1 MEKSF
6 VREIW
11 RKATKLSSLKTIS
24 GEVTI
29 LGDKSISHRCIIL
42 GSLAEGESSFE
53 NILISGD
60 TAATI
65 EIFRS
70 LGVNIDL
77 IDENIIKIHGVGLNG
92 LDEPKH
98 DLDAKSSGTT
108 ARLLI
113 GLLSRQNFSSRMVGS
128 NQLMKRPMARV
139 IDLFTDN
146 GAKIDSDKG
155 NLPITFT
162 PSSYTF
168 NNLDTKVPSAQVKSA
183 VILSSL
189 YNNEPTIIN
198 EETLTRDH
206 TERML
211 LEMGIELVRLGNTIT
226 IPPVSKLNP
235 LNMKVPSDISSAA
248 FLISLGVLKGE
259 NLLLKN
265 VLINERRLGFVK
277 VLKRMNANIEILN
290 IKEIS
295 NELVGDIKVSKSDLV
310 ATTIEPKEI
319 PDIIDEI
326 PILTFIASQAEGKTI
341 LKGANELRIKESD
354 RLENMK
360 NFIQGLKGDIT
371 MYEDGFAI
379 NGVQDLDEGN
389 VITEDDHRVAMTA
402 IIANIALGKKILPD
416 NTDCIKDSYPTFFLD
431 IESIGGMIN
440 E

>member
-1 MEKSF
+1 M
-6 VREIW
+6 
-11 RKATKLSSLKTIS
+11 
-24 GEVTI
+24 
-29 LGDKSISHRCIIL
+29 GDKSISHRCVIL
-42 GSLAEGESSFE
+42 GSLAEGESYFE

-60 TAATI
+60 TTATI

-70 LGVNIDL
+70 LGVKIDL
-77 IDENIIKIHGVGLNG
+77 IDENIIKIKGVGLNG
-92 LDEPKH
+92 LDEPKN

-113 GLLSRQNFSSRMVGS
+113 GLLSRQNFPSRMIGS
-128 NQLMKRPMARV
+128 KQLMRRPMGRV
-139 IDLFTDN
+139 IDLFTEN

-162 PSSYTF
+162 PSSYSF
-168 NNLDTKVPSAQVKSA
+168 NNLDTRVPSAQVKSA

-189 YNNEPTIIN
+189 YNNEPTIVN

-248 FLISLGVLKGE
+248 FLIALGVLKGD

-290 IKEIS
+290 IKETS
-295 NELVGDIKVSKSDLV
+295 NELVGDIKVSKSYLV
-310 ATTIEPKEI
+310 ATKIEPKEV

-326 PILTFIASQAEGKTI
+326 PILTFIASQAEGKTT
-341 LKGANELRIKESD
+341 LKGAQELRIKESD

-360 NFIQGLKGDIT
+360 NFIQSLNGEIT
-371 MYEDGFAI
+371 MYDDGFEI
-379 NGVQDLDEGN
+379 NGVQDLKQGT
-389 VITEDDHRVAMTA
+389 IATKDDHRVAMTA
-402 IIANIALGKKILPD
+402 IIANITLGKKIIPD
-416 NTDCIKDSYPTFFLD
+416 NTDCIKDSYPTFFID

>member
-1 MEKSF
+1 M
-6 VREIW
+6 
-11 RKATKLSSLKTIS
+11 
-24 GEVTI
+24 
-29 LGDKSISHRCIIL
+29 GDKSISHRCVIL
-42 GSLAEGESSFE
+42 GSLAEGESYFE

-60 TAATI
+60 TTATI

-70 LGVNIDL
+70 LGVKIDL
-77 IDENIIKIHGVGLNG
+77 IDENIIKIKGVGLNG
-92 LDEPKH
+92 LDEPKN

-113 GLLSRQNFSSRMVGS
+113 GLLSRQNFPSRMIGS
-128 NQLMKRPMARV
+128 KQLMRRPMGRV
-139 IDLFTDN
+139 IDLFTEN

-155 NLPITFT
+155 SLPITFT
-162 PSSYTF
+162 PSSYSF
-168 NNLDTKVPSAQVKSA
+168 NNLDTRVPSAQVKSA

-189 YNNEPTIIN
+189 YNNEPTIVN

-248 FLISLGVLKGE
+248 FLIALGVLKGD

-290 IKEIS
+290 IKETS

-310 ATTIEPKEI
+310 ATKIEPKEV
-319 PDIIDEI
+319 PDIIDEV
-326 PILTFIASQAEGKTI
+326 PILTFIASQAEGKTT
-341 LKGANELRIKESD
+341 LKGAQELRIKESD

-360 NFIQGLKGDIT
+360 NFIQSLNGEIT
-371 MYEDGFAI
+371 MYDDGFEI
-379 NGVQDLDEGN
+379 NGVQDLKEGT
-389 VITEDDHRVAMTA
+389 ITTKDDHRVAMTA
-402 IIANIALGKKILPD
+402 IIANITLGKKIIPD
-416 NTDCIKDSYPTFFLD
+416 NTDCIKDSYPTFFID

>member
-1 MEKSF
+1 M
-6 VREIW
+6 
-11 RKATKLSSLKTIS
+11 SSLKTIS

-29 LGDKSISHRCIIL
+29 LGDKSISHRCVIL
-42 GSLAEGESSFE
+42 GSLAEGESYFE

-60 TAATI
+60 TTATI

-70 LGVNIDL
+70 LGVKIDL
-77 IDENIIKIHGVGLNG
+77 IDENIIKIKGVGLNG
-92 LDEPKH
+92 LDEPKN

-113 GLLSRQNFSSRMVGS
+113 GLLSRQNFPSRMIGS
-128 NQLMKRPMARV
+128 KQLMRRPMGRV
-139 IDLFTDN
+139 IDLFTEN

-155 NLPITFT
+155 SLPITFT
-162 PSSYTF
+162 PSSYSF
-168 NNLDTKVPSAQVKSA
+168 NNLDTRVPSAQVKSA

-189 YNNEPTIIN
+189 YNNEPTIVN

-235 LNMKVPSDISSAA
+235 LNIKVPSDISSAA
-248 FLISLGVLKGE
+248 FLIALGVLKGDS
-259 NLLLKN
+259 LLLKN

-290 IKEIS
+290 IKETS

-310 ATTIEPKEI
+310 ATKIEPKEV

-326 PILTFIASQAEGKTI
+326 PILTFIASQAEGKTT
-341 LKGANELRIKESD
+341 LKGAQELRIKESD

-360 NFIQGLKGDIT
+360 NFIQSLNGEIT
-371 MYEDGFAI
+371 MYDDGFEI
-379 NGVQDLDEGN
+379 NGVQDLKEGT
-389 VITEDDHRVAMTA
+389 IATKDDHRVAMTA
-402 IIANIALGKKILPD
+402 IIANITLGKKIIPD
-416 NTDCIKDSYPTFFLD
+416 NTDCIKDSYPTFFID

>member
-1 MEKSF
+1 M
-6 VREIW
+6 
-11 RKATKLSSLKTIS
+11 SSLKTIS

-29 LGDKSISHRCIIL
+29 LGDKSISHRCVIL
-42 GSLAEGESSFE
+42 GSLAEGESYFE

-60 TAATI
+60 TTATI

-70 LGVNIDL
+70 LGVKIDL
-77 IDENIIKIHGVGLNG
+77 IDENIIKIKGVGLNG
-92 LDEPKH
+92 LDEPKN

-113 GLLSRQNFSSRMVGS
+113 GLLSRQNFSSRMIGS
-128 NQLMKRPMARV
+128 KQLMRRPMGRV
-139 IDLFTDN
+139 IDLFAEN
-146 GAKIDSDKG
+146 GAKIHSDKG

-162 PSSYTF
+162 PSSYSF
-168 NNLDTKVPSAQVKSA
+168 NNLDTRVPSAQVKSA

-189 YNNEPTIIN
+189 YNNETTIVK

-248 FLISLGVLKGE
+248 FLIALGVLKGD

-290 IKEIS
+290 IKETS

-310 ATTIEPKEI
+310 ATKIEPKEV

-326 PILTFIASQAEGKTI
+326 PILTFIASQAEGKTT
-341 LKGANELRIKESD
+341 LKGAQELRIKESD

-360 NFIQGLKGDIT
+360 NFIQSLNGEIT
-371 MYEDGFAI
+371 MYDDGFEI
-379 NGVQDLDEGN
+379 NGVQDLKEGT
-389 VITEDDHRVAMTA
+389 IATKDDHRVAMTA
-402 IIANIALGKKILPD
+402 IIANITLGKKIIPD
-416 NTDCIKDSYPTFFLD
+416 NTDCIKDSYPTFFID

>member
-1 MEKSF
+1 M
-6 VREIW
+6 I
-11 RKATKLSSLKTIS
+11 SLKTIS

-42 GSLAEGESSFE
+42 GSLAEGESEFK

-60 TAATI
+60 TTATI

-70 LGVNIDL
+70 LGVKIDL
-77 IDENIIKIHGVGLNG
+77 INENTIKIHGVGLKG
-92 LDEPKH
+92 LQEPIN

-113 GLLSRQNFSSRMVGS
+113 GLLSRQNFSSRLIGS
-128 NQLMKRPMARV
+128 KQLMKRPMGRV
-139 IDLFTDN
+139 IDLFTDS
-146 GAKIDSDKG
+146 GAKIYSDKG
-155 NLPITFT
+155 KLPISFK
-162 PSSYTF
+162 PSSYLF
-168 NNLDTKVPSAQVKSA
+168 NNIDTRVPSAQVKSA

-189 YNNEPTIIN
+189 YNNEPTIVN
-198 EETLTRDH
+198 EEILTRDH

-211 LEMGIELVRLGNTIT
+211 LAMGIELVRLGNSIT
-226 IPPVSKLNP
+226 IPPVSKLSS

-265 VLINERRLGFVK
+265 VLINERRLGFIK

-290 IKEIS
+290 INEIN
-295 NELVGDIKVSKSDLV
+295 NELIGDINVSESNLIG
-310 ATTIEPKEI
+310 ATIEPEEI

-326 PILTFIASQAEGKTI
+326 PILTFLASQAEGKTKI
-341 LKGANELRIKESD
+341 TGAKELRIKESD

-360 NFIQGLKGDIT
+360 NFIECLNGEIT
-371 MYEDGFAI
+371 MYEDGFEI
-379 NGVQDLDEGN
+379 KGVQDLDEGHIN
-389 VITEDDHRVAMTA
+389 TEDDHRVAMTS

-416 NTDCIKDSYPTFFLD
+416 NTECIKDSYPTFFLD
-431 IESIGGMIN
+431 VESIGGVIN

>member
-1 MEKSF
+1 M
-6 VREIW
+6 
-11 RKATKLSSLKTIS
+11 
-24 GEVTI
+24 
-29 LGDKSISHRCIIL
+29 GDKSISHRCVIL
-42 GSLAEGESSFE
+42 GSLAEGESYFE

-60 TAATI
+60 TTATI

-70 LGVNIDL
+70 LGVKIDL
-77 IDENIIKIHGVGLNG
+77 IDENIIKIKGVGLNG
-92 LDEPKH
+92 LDEPKN

-113 GLLSRQNFSSRMVGS
+113 GLLSRQNFPSRMIGS
-128 NQLMKRPMARV
+128 KQLMRRPMGRV
-139 IDLFTDN
+139 IDLFTEN

-155 NLPITFT
+155 SLPITFT
-162 PSSYTF
+162 PSSYSF
-168 NNLDTKVPSAQVKSA
+168 NNLDTRVPSAQVKSA

-189 YNNEPTIIN
+189 YNNEPTIVN

-248 FLISLGVLKGE
+248 FLIALGVLKGD

-290 IKEIS
+290 IKETS

-310 ATTIEPKEI
+310 ATKIEPKEV

-326 PILTFIASQAEGKTI
+326 PILTFIASQAEGKTT
-341 LKGANELRIKESD
+341 LKGAQELRIKESD

-360 NFIQGLKGDIT
+360 NFIQSLNGEIT
-371 MYEDGFAI
+371 MDGDGFEV
-379 NGVQDLDEGN
+379 NGVQDLKEGT
-389 VITEDDHRVAMTA
+389 ITTKDDHRVAMTA
-402 IIANIALGKKILPD
+402 IIANITLGKKIIPD
-416 NTDCIKDSYPTFFLD
+416 NTDCIKDSYPTFFID

>member
-1 MEKSF
+1 M
-6 VREIW
+6 I
-11 RKATKLSSLKTIS
+11 SLKTIS

-42 GSLAEGESSFE
+42 GSLAEGESQFK

-60 TAATI
+60 TTATI

-70 LGVNIDL
+70 LGVKIDL
-77 IDENIIKIHGVGLNG
+77 INENTIKIHGVGLKG
-92 LDEPKH
+92 LQEPIN

-113 GLLSRQNFSSRMVGS
+113 GLLSRQNFSSRLIGS
-128 NQLMKRPMARV
+128 KQLMKRPMGRV
-139 IDLFTDN
+139 IDLFIDS
-146 GAKIDSDKG
+146 GAKIYSDKG
-155 NLPITFT
+155 KLPISFK
-162 PSSYTF
+162 PSSYLF
-168 NNLDTKVPSAQVKSA
+168 NNIDTRVPSAQVKSA

-189 YNNEPTIIN
+189 YNNEPTIVN
-198 EETLTRDH
+198 EEILTRDH

-211 LEMGIELVRLGNTIT
+211 LAMGIELVRLGNSIT

-265 VLINERRLGFVK
+265 VLINERRLGFIK

-290 IKEIS
+290 INEIN
-295 NELVGDIKVSKSDLV
+295 NELIGDINVSESNLIG
-310 ATTIEPKEI
+310 ATIEPEEI

-326 PILTFIASQAEGKTI
+326 PILTFLASQAEGKTKI
-341 LKGANELRIKESD
+341 TGAKELRIKESD

-360 NFIQGLKGDIT
+360 NFIECLNGEIT
-371 MYEDGFAI
+371 MYEDGFEI
-379 NGVQDLDEGN
+379 KGIQDLDEGHIN
-389 VITEDDHRVAMTA
+389 TEDDHRVAMTS

-416 NTDCIKDSYPTFFLD
+416 NIDCIKDSYPTFFHD
-431 IESIGGMIN
+431 IESIGGVIN

>member
-1 MEKSF
+1 L
-6 VREIW
+6 I
-11 RKATKLSSLKTIS
+11 SLKTIS

-42 GSLAEGESSFE
+42 GSLAEGESQFK

-60 TAATI
+60 TTATI

-70 LGVNIDL
+70 LGVKIDL
-77 IDENIIKIHGVGLNG
+77 INENTIKIHGVGLKG
-92 LDEPKH
+92 LQEPIN

-113 GLLSRQNFSSRMVGS
+113 GLLSRQNFSSRLIGS
-128 NQLMKRPMARV
+128 KQLMKRPMGRV
-139 IDLFTDN
+139 IDLFTDS
-146 GAKIDSDKG
+146 GAKIYSDKG
-155 NLPITFT
+155 KLPISFK
-162 PSSYTF
+162 PSSYLF
-168 NNLDTKVPSAQVKSA
+168 NNIDTRVPSAQVKSA

-198 EETLTRDH
+198 EEILTRDH

-211 LEMGIELVRLGNTIT
+211 LAMGIELVRLGNSIT
-226 IPPVSKLNP
+226 IPPVSKLSS

-265 VLINERRLGFVK
+265 VLINERRLGFIK

-290 IKEIS
+290 INEIN
-295 NELVGDIKVSKSDLV
+295 NELIGDINVSESNLIG
-310 ATTIEPKEI
+310 ATIEPEEI

-326 PILTFIASQAEGKTI
+326 PILTFLASQAEGKTKI
-341 LKGANELRIKESD
+341 TGAKELRIKESD

-360 NFIQGLKGDIT
+360 NFIECLNGEIT
-371 MYEDGFAI
+371 MYEDGFEI
-379 NGVQDLDEGN
+379 KGVQGLDEGHIN
-389 VITEDDHRVAMTA
+389 TEDDHRVAMTS

-416 NTDCIKDSYPTFFLD
+416 NIDCIKDSYPTFFHD
-431 IESIGGMIN
+431 IESIGGVIN

>member
-1 MEKSF
+1 M
-6 VREIW
+6 
-11 RKATKLSSLKTIS
+11 
-24 GEVTI
+24 
-29 LGDKSISHRCIIL
+29 GDKSISHRCVIL
-42 GSLAEGESSFE
+42 GSLAEGESYFE

-60 TAATI
+60 TTATI

-70 LGVNIDL
+70 LGVKIDL
-77 IDENIIKIHGVGLNG
+77 IDKNIIKIKGVGLNG
-92 LDEPKH
+92 LDEPKN

-113 GLLSRQNFSSRMVGS
+113 GLLSRQNFPSRMIGS
-128 NQLMKRPMARV
+128 KQLMRRPMGRV
-139 IDLFTDN
+139 IDLFTEN

-162 PSSYTF
+162 PSSYSF
-168 NNLDTKVPSAQVKSA
+168 NNLDTRVPSAQVKSA

-189 YNNEPTIIN
+189 YNNEPTIVN

-211 LEMGIELVRLGNTIT
+211 LEMGIELVKLGNTIT

-248 FLISLGVLKGE
+248 FLIALGVLKGD

-290 IKEIS
+290 IKETS

-310 ATTIEPKEI
+310 ATKIEPKEV

-326 PILTFIASQAEGKTI
+326 PILTFIASQAEGKTT
-341 LKGANELRIKESD
+341 LKGAQELRIKESD

-360 NFIQGLKGDIT
+360 NFIQSLNGEIT
-371 MYEDGFAI
+371 MYDDGFEI
-379 NGVQDLDEGN
+379 NGVQDLKEGT
-389 VITEDDHRVAMTA
+389 IATKDDHRVAMTA
-402 IIANIALGKKILPD
+402 IIANIILGKKIIPD
-416 NTDCIKDSYPTFFLD
+416 NTGCIKDSYPTFFID

>member
-1 MEKSF
+1 MN
-6 VREIW
+6 
-11 RKATKLSSLKTIS
+11 SLKTIS

-42 GSLAEGESSFE
+42 GSLAEGESQFK

-60 TAATI
+60 TTATI

-70 LGVNIDL
+70 LGVKIDL
-77 IDENIIKIHGVGLNG
+77 INENTIKIHGVGLKG
-92 LDEPKH
+92 LQEPIN

-113 GLLSRQNFSSRMVGS
+113 GLLSRQNFSSRLIGS
-128 NQLMKRPMARV
+128 KQLMKRPMGRV
-139 IDLFTDN
+139 IDLFTDS
-146 GAKIDSDKG
+146 GAKIYSDKG
-155 NLPITFT
+155 KLPISFK
-162 PSSYTF
+162 PSSYLF
-168 NNLDTKVPSAQVKSA
+168 NNIDTRVPSAQVKSA

-189 YNNEPTIIN
+189 YNNEPTIVN
-198 EETLTRDH
+198 EEILTRDH

-211 LEMGIELVRLGNTIT
+211 LAMGIELVRLGNSIT
-226 IPPVSKLNP
+226 IPPVSKLNS

-265 VLINERRLGFVK
+265 VLINERRLGFIK

-290 IKEIS
+290 INEIN
-295 NELVGDIKVSKSDLV
+295 NELIGDINVSESNLIG
-310 ATTIEPKEI
+310 ATIEPEEI

-326 PILTFIASQAEGKTI
+326 PILTFLASQAEGKTK
-341 LKGANELRIKESD
+341 LTGAKELRIKESD

-360 NFIQGLKGDIT
+360 NFIECLNGEIT
-371 MYEDGFAI
+371 MYEDGFEI
-379 NGVQDLDEGN
+379 KGVQGLDEGHIN
-389 VITEDDHRVAMTA
+389 TEDDHRVAMTS

-416 NTDCIKDSYPTFFLD
+416 NIDCIKDSYPTFFHD
-431 IESIGGMIN
+431 IESIGGVIN

>member
-1 MEKSF
+1 M
-6 VREIW
+6 
-11 RKATKLSSLKTIS
+11 
-24 GEVTI
+24 
-29 LGDKSISHRCIIL
+29 GDKSISHRCVIL
-42 GSLAEGESSFE
+42 GSLAEGESYFE

-60 TAATI
+60 TTATI

-70 LGVNIDL
+70 LGVKFDL
-77 IDENIIKIHGVGLNG
+77 IDENIIKIKGVGLNG
-92 LDEPKH
+92 LDEPKN

-113 GLLSRQNFSSRMVGS
+113 GLLSRQNFSSRMIGS
-128 NQLMKRPMARV
+128 KQLMRRPMGRV
-139 IDLFTDN
+139 IDLFTEN

-162 PSSYTF
+162 PSSYSF
-168 NNLDTKVPSAQVKSA
+168 NNLDTRVPSAQVKSA

-189 YNNEPTIIN
+189 YNNEPTIVN
-198 EETLTRDH
+198 EEPLTRDH

-211 LEMGIELVRLGNTIT
+211 LEMAIELVRLGNTIT

-248 FLISLGVLKGE
+248 FLIALGVLKGD

-290 IKEIS
+290 IKETS

-310 ATTIEPKEI
+310 ATKIEPKEV

-326 PILTFIASQAEGKTI
+326 PILTFIASQAEGKTT
-341 LKGANELRIKESD
+341 LKGAQELRIKESD

-360 NFIQGLKGDIT
+360 NFIQSLNGEIT
-371 MYEDGFAI
+371 MYDDGFEI
-379 NGVQDLDEGN
+379 NGVQDLKEGT
-389 VITEDDHRVAMTA
+389 IATKDDHRVAMTA
-402 IIANIALGKKILPD
+402 IIANITLGKKIIPD
-416 NTDCIKDSYPTFFLD
+416 NTDCIKDSYPTFFID

>member
-1 MEKSF
+1 
-6 VREIW
+6 
-11 RKATKLSSLKTIS
+11 LSSLKTIS

-29 LGDKSISHRCIIL
+29 LGDKSISHRCVIL
-42 GSLAEGESSFE
+42 GSLAEGESYFE

-60 TAATI
+60 TTATI

-70 LGVNIDL
+70 LGVKIDL
-77 IDENIIKIHGVGLNG
+77 IDENIIKIKGVGLNG
-92 LDEPKH
+92 LDEPKN

-113 GLLSRQNFSSRMVGS
+113 GLLSRQNFPSRMIGS
-128 NQLMKRPMARV
+128 KQLMRRPMGRV
-139 IDLFTDN
+139 IDLFTEN

-162 PSSYTF
+162 PSSYSF
-168 NNLDTKVPSAQVKSA
+168 NNLDTRVPSAQVKSA

-189 YNNEPTIIN
+189 YNNEPTIVN

-211 LEMGIELVRLGNTIT
+211 LEMGIELVKLGNTIT

-248 FLISLGVLKGE
+248 FLIALGVLKGD

-290 IKEIS
+290 IKETS
-295 NELVGDIKVSKSDLV
+295 NELVGDIKVSKSYLV
-310 ATTIEPKEI
+310 ATKIEPKEV

-326 PILTFIASQAEGKTI
+326 PILTFIASQAEGKTT
-341 LKGANELRIKESD
+341 LKGAQELRIKESD

-360 NFIQGLKGDIT
+360 NFIQSLNGEIT
-371 MYEDGFAI
+371 MYDDGFEI
-379 NGVQDLDEGN
+379 NGVQDLKEGT
-389 VITEDDHRVAMTA
+389 IATKDDHRVAMTA
-402 IIANIALGKKILPD
+402 IIANIILGKKIIPD
-416 NTDCIKDSYPTFFLD
+416 NTGCIKDSYPTFFID

>member
-1 MEKSF
+1 M
-6 VREIW
+6 I
-11 RKATKLSSLKTIS
+11 SLKTIS

-42 GSLAEGESSFE
+42 GSLAEGESEFK

-60 TAATI
+60 TTATI

-70 LGVNIDL
+70 LGVKIDL
-77 IDENIIKIHGVGLNG
+77 INENTIKIHGVGLKG
-92 LDEPKH
+92 LQEPIN

-113 GLLSRQNFSSRMVGS
+113 GLLSRQNFSSRLIGS
-128 NQLMKRPMARV
+128 KQLMKRPMGRV
-139 IDLFTDN
+139 IDLFTDS
-146 GAKIDSDKG
+146 GAKIYSDKG
-155 NLPITFT
+155 KLPISFK
-162 PSSYTF
+162 PSSYLF
-168 NNLDTKVPSAQVKSA
+168 NNIDTRVPSAQVKSA

-198 EETLTRDH
+198 EEILTRDH

-211 LEMGIELVRLGNTIT
+211 LAMGIELVRLGNSIT
-226 IPPVSKLNP
+226 IPPVSKLSS

-265 VLINERRLGFVK
+265 VLINERRLGFIK

-290 IKEIS
+290 INEIN
-295 NELVGDIKVSKSDLV
+295 NELIGDINVSESNLIG
-310 ATTIEPKEI
+310 ATIEPEEI

-326 PILTFIASQAEGKTI
+326 PILTFLASQAEGKTKI
-341 LKGANELRIKESD
+341 TGAKELRIKESD

-360 NFIQGLKGDIT
+360 NFIECLNGEIT
-371 MYEDGFAI
+371 MYEDGFEI
-379 NGVQDLDEGN
+379 KGVQDLDEGHIN
-389 VITEDDHRVAMTA
+389 TEDDHRVAMTS

-416 NTDCIKDSYPTFFLD
+416 NTECIKDSYPTFFLD
-431 IESIGGMIN
+431 VESIGGVIN

>member
-1 MEKSF
+1 M
-6 VREIW
+6 I
-11 RKATKLSSLKTIS
+11 SLKTIS

-42 GSLAEGESSFE
+42 GSLAEGESEFK

-60 TAATI
+60 TTATI

-70 LGVNIDL
+70 LGVKIDL
-77 IDENIIKIHGVGLNG
+77 INENTIKINGVGLKG
-92 LDEPKH
+92 LQEPIN

-113 GLLSRQNFSSRMVGS
+113 GLLSRQNFSSRLIGS
-128 NQLMKRPMARV
+128 KQLMKRPMGRV
-139 IDLFTDN
+139 IDLFIDS
-146 GAKIDSDKG
+146 GAKIYSDKG
-155 NLPITFT
+155 KLPISFK
-162 PSSYTF
+162 PSSYLF
-168 NNLDTKVPSAQVKSA
+168 NNIDTRVPSAQVKSA

-189 YNNEPTIIN
+189 YNNEPTIVN
-198 EETLTRDH
+198 EEILTRDH

-211 LEMGIELVRLGNTIT
+211 LAMGIELVRLGNSIT

-265 VLINERRLGFVK
+265 VLINERRLGFIK

-290 IKEIS
+290 INEIN
-295 NELVGDIKVSKSDLV
+295 NELIGDINVSESNLIG
-310 ATTIEPKEI
+310 ATIEPDEI

-326 PILTFIASQAEGKTI
+326 PILTFLASQAEGKTKI
-341 LKGANELRIKESD
+341 TGAKELRIKESD

-360 NFIQGLKGDIT
+360 NFIECLNGEIT
-371 MYEDGFAI
+371 MYEDGFEI
-379 NGVQDLDEGN
+379 KGVQDLDEGHVN
-389 VITEDDHRVAMTA
+389 TEDDHRVAMTS

-416 NTDCIKDSYPTFFLD
+416 NTECIKDSYPTFFLD
-431 IESIGGMIN
+431 IESIGGVIN

>member
-1 MEKSF
+1 M
-6 VREIW
+6 I
-11 RKATKLSSLKTIS
+11 SLKTIS

-42 GSLAEGESSFE
+42 GSLAEGESEFK

-60 TAATI
+60 TTATI

-70 LGVNIDL
+70 LGVKIDL
-77 IDENIIKIHGVGLNG
+77 INENTIKIHGVGLKG
-92 LDEPKH
+92 LQEPIN

-113 GLLSRQNFSSRMVGS
+113 GLLSRQNFSSRLIGS
-128 NQLMKRPMARV
+128 KQLMKRPMGRV
-139 IDLFTDN
+139 IDLFTDS
-146 GAKIDSDKG
+146 GAKIYSDKG
-155 NLPITFT
+155 KLPISFK
-162 PSSYTF
+162 PSSYLF
-168 NNLDTKVPSAQVKSA
+168 NNIDTRVPSAQVKSA

-189 YNNEPTIIN
+189 YNNEPTIVN
-198 EETLTRDH
+198 EEILTRDH

-211 LEMGIELVRLGNTIT
+211 LAMGIELVRLGNSIT
-226 IPPVSKLNP
+226 IPPVSKLSS

-265 VLINERRLGFVK
+265 VLINERRLGFIK

-290 IKEIS
+290 INEIN
-295 NELVGDIKVSKSDLV
+295 NELIGDINVSESNLIG
-310 ATTIEPKEI
+310 ATIEPEEI

-326 PILTFIASQAEGKTI
+326 PILTFLASQAEGKTKI
-341 LKGANELRIKESD
+341 TGAKELRIKESD

-360 NFIQGLKGDIT
+360 NFIECLNGEIT
-371 MYEDGFAI
+371 MYEDGFEI
-379 NGVQDLDEGN
+379 KGIQDLDEGHIN
-389 VITEDDHRVAMTA
+389 TEDDHRVAMTS

-416 NTDCIKDSYPTFFLD
+416 NTECIKDSYPTFFLD
-431 IESIGGMIN
+431 VESIGGVIN

>member
-1 MEKSF
+1 M
-6 VREIW
+6 
-11 RKATKLSSLKTIS
+11 SSLKTIS

-29 LGDKSISHRCIIL
+29 LGDKSISHRCVIL
-42 GSLAEGESSFE
+42 GSLAEGESYFE

-60 TAATI
+60 TTATI

-70 LGVNIDL
+70 LGVKIDL
-77 IDENIIKIHGVGLNG
+77 IDKNIIKIKGVGLNG
-92 LDEPKH
+92 LDEPKN

-113 GLLSRQNFSSRMVGS
+113 GLLSRQNFPSRMIGS
-128 NQLMKRPMARV
+128 KQLMRRPMGRV
-139 IDLFTDN
+139 IDLFTEN

-162 PSSYTF
+162 PSSYSF
-168 NNLDTKVPSAQVKSA
+168 NNLDTRVPSAQVKSA

-189 YNNEPTIIN
+189 YNNEPTIVN

-248 FLISLGVLKGE
+248 FLIALGVLKGD

-290 IKEIS
+290 IKETS

-310 ATTIEPKEI
+310 ATKIEPKEV

-326 PILTFIASQAEGKTI
+326 PILTFIASQAEGKTT
-341 LKGANELRIKESD
+341 LKGAQELRIKESD

-360 NFIQGLKGDIT
+360 NFIQSLNGEIT
-371 MYEDGFAI
+371 MYDDGFEI
-379 NGVQDLDEGN
+379 NGVQDLKEGT
-389 VITEDDHRVAMTA
+389 IATKDDHRVAMTA
-402 IIANIALGKKILPD
+402 IIANIILGKKIIPD
-416 NTDCIKDSYPTFFLD
+416 NTGCIKDSYPTFFID